1 MAREIYDFGDF
12 VLDVDAHRLTRR
24 GERIE
29 LPPLS
34 FDLLLCL
41 VRAAPDSVS
50 RESLTETLWPDSV
63 VGDETLT
70 ERVKLLRR
78 ELETVEDD
86 ERLILTERG
95 WGYRLAITPRRDSTE
110 VPGNSKLARTRVWL
124 VVAVAILST
133 AILYFSVRTSGDDVV
148 TLAVLPFT
156 DLTERGDAQ
165 YLAAGIAEELNG
177 ELARMSADRL
187 LVLGAA
193 TSASIRGD
201 AEFIEELGVDYFLGG
216 SVRDRNNTRVVAVRL
231 TRAADSCQVWSY
243 EVPIPESGS
252 LRWQR
257 DLINEVAIALT
268 LGAEIGDTP
277 VQDDVS
283 GAARDAYL
291 RGRWAWKRWT
301 NQGFAEA
308 LAYFEQAI
316 ALQPNYVDAHA
327 GLADVLGTLA
337 YSGAL
342 PPDEAFERART
353 HATFALDV
361 SPTSAMARSSLA
373 MVVMYADWD
382 PAAAGDEL
390 SVLLRTDPNN
400 ERLLLAMANVRWSQ
414 GCYMDAVALLEHATR
429 VDPHSPIIRAGL
441 AFSDYL
447 AEDYAEARTQAAI
460 VLDAEPGY
468 LHAVFIAS
476 MAATQMGNH
485 QDALELLDQAGMD
498 ELVSAR
504 GYALA
509 ASGDVSGASELM
521 QRSWGERA
529 YLARARLLAAIGRQD
544 DAADEIAEAVERR
557 EPSALLAGRYPTL
570 RQIPVSETV
579 EAELARLDG
588 DCL

>member
-1 MAREIYDFGDF
+1 MARETYNFGDF
-12 VLDVDAHRLTRR
+12 VFDVDAHRLTRR
-24 GERIE
+24 GERVE

-50 RESLTETLWPDSV
+50 RETLTETLWPDTV

-78 ELETVEDD
+78 ELETGDD
-86 ERLILTERG
+86 ERMILTERG
-95 WGYRLAITPRRDSTE
+95 WGYRLAITPEGGSEE
-110 VPGNSKLARTRVWL
+110 VQGTKRSVRPSIWLAVV
-124 VVAVAILST
+124 VVAVLAALLST
-133 AILYFSVRTSGDDVV
+133 RTGDDEIV
-148 TLAVLPFT
+148 TLALLPFA
-156 DLTERGDAQ
+156 DLTADRDAQ
-165 YLAAGIAEELNG
+165 YIATGVAEELNIA
-177 ELARMSADRL
+177 LARMNADRL
-187 LVLGAA
+187 LVLGAT

-201 AEFIEELGVDYFLGG
+201 AESAKALGVDYLLDG
-216 SVRDRNNTRVVAVRL
+216 SVRDRNNTRVIAVRL
-231 TRAADSCQVWSY
+231 TRVADSRQVWSY
-243 EVPIPESGS
+243 DAPIPESGS

-268 LGAEIGDTP
+268 INAEI
-277 VQDDVS
+277 DDPPRQENVS

-301 NQGFAEA
+301 RGGFAEA
-308 LAYFEQAI
+308 LGYFEQAI
-316 ALQPNYVDAHA
+316 ELQPDYVDAHA

-342 PPDEAFERART
+342 PSEEAFERARS
-353 HATFALDV
+353 HATLALDL
-361 SPTSAMARSSLA
+361 SPTSARARSSLA
-373 MVVMYADWD
+373 MVKMFADWD
-382 PAAAGDEL
+382 PAAAGEEL
-390 SVLLRTDPNN
+390 SELLRMDPNN
-400 ERLLLAMANVRWSQ
+400 ERLLLAMANVRWAQ
-414 GCYMDAVALLEHATR
+414 GCYMDAAAHLEHATR

-441 AFSDYL
+441 AMSYYL
-447 AEDYAEARTQAAI
+447 AGDYAEARTQAAI

-476 MAATQMGNH
+476 MSATEMGDH
-485 QDALELLDQAGMD
+485 QDALQLLEQAGVD
-498 ELVSAR
+498 DLVSAR

-509 ASGDVSGASELM
+509 AAGDRSAASELLD
-521 QRSWGERA
+521 RRWGERA
-529 YLARARLLAAIGRQD
+529 YLARARLLAVVGRPG

-557 EPSALLAGRYPTL
+557 EPSAILAGRYPAL
-570 RQIPVSETV
+570 REIPLRESV